1 MNRIKTLGLSIA
13 TIAIL
18 FSGCA
23 TTELQT
29 NAKMTQS
36 VFINPVA
43 KNKRLIFVS
52 SKNTSGQ
59 RINLENTIVNE
70 LQLKGYTLVED
81 PEQATYILMM
91 NVLYCDKK
99 QENNAVGAG
108 LATGVLGAGVA
119 GYNGHST
126 GGTIGIGLGAA
137 AVGALIGKA
146 TEDTIYQMQVD
157 IVIREKAKGTV
168 STSSVTANGQA
179 RVVDSTK
186 AGFINGFGG
195 PVRDANATGHLNPN
209 TASASAQNYET
220 DYIEHKTMLFA
231 EATKMNLTLPEATP
245 ILEKQIAYQIAG
257 LF

>member
-1 MNRIKTLGLSIA
+1 MRNLGFSFIA
-13 TIAIL
+13 AAIL
-18 FSGCA
+18 FTGCA

-43 KNKRLIFVS
+43 KSKRLIFVS

-59 RINLENTIVNE
+59 KINLENTMINE
-70 LQLKGYTLVED
+70 LQAKGYTIVDD

-99 QENNAVGAG
+99 QENNAAAGALGAG
-108 LATGVLGAGVA
+108 ALGAGVA

-137 AVGALIGKA
+137 LVGGLVAKA
-146 TEDTIYQMQVD
+146 TEDTIFQMQVD

-168 STSSVTANGQA
+168 MASNVTANGQA
-179 RVVDSTK
+179 SVNDSRK
-186 AGFINGFGG
+186 AGFVNSFGG
-195 PVRDANATGHLNPN
+195 QVKDVNASGHLNSN
-209 TASASAQNYET
+209 TASANAQHYET

-245 ILEKQIAYQIAG
+245 ILERQISNQIAG

>member
-1 MNRIKTLGLSIA
+1 MHKIKTLGLSIA
-13 TIAIL
+13 AATLL
-18 FSGCA
+18 FTGCA

-36 VFINPVA
+36 VFINPV
-43 KNKRLIFVS
+43 KKELRTIFIS
-52 SKNTSGQ
+52 TKNTSGQ
-59 RINLENTIVNE
+59 RINLESSIISE
-70 LQLKGYTLVED
+70 LMAKGYRVVDD
-81 PEQATYILMM
+81 PDMATYVLMM

-119 GYNGHST
+119 GYNGHGA

-137 AVGALIGKA
+137 VVGALIGKA

-157 IVIREKAKGTV
+157 IVIREKAKGSV

-179 RVVDSTK
+179 RVTDSSK
-186 AGFINGFGG
+186 AGFVNSFGG
-195 PVRDANATGHLNPN
+195 TARDVNASGQLNSN
-209 TASASAQNYET
+209 MASANAQNYET
-220 DYIEHKTMLFA
+220 NYIEHKTMLFA

-245 ILEKQIAYQIAG
+245 ILERQISSQIAG